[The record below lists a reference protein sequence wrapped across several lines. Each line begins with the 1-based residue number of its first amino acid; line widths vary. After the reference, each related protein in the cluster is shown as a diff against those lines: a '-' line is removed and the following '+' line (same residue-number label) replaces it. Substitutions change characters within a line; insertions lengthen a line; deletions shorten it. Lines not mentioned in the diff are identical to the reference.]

1 MPIDSRFGCLWKCL
15 GVVFHNKKDVET
27 VPVTRSTTEA
37 VGIAHLVRTS
47 NSRPHADMTTQYTL
61 LYNKISLM
69 IFHKR
74 QMTIRVCELSYPWAS
89 IIAMLLDKMLK
100 SFLRFQ
106 WSENKA
112 RDKRLFHICNLPL
125 RLCRLFNQTLVP
137 SLWIS
142 LFPMSWK
149 TSLAWEIL
157 QSYR

>member
-112 RDKRLFHICNLPL
+112 RDKRLFHIWLSSKRFPTTARN
-125 RLCRLFNQTLVP
+125 
-137 SLWIS
+137 
-142 LFPMSWK
+142 LFPTCSDSQMPSF
-149 TSLAWEIL
+149 TH
-157 QSYR
+157 YRREDVAKVAKK